1 MIYYITITGVNSYKI
16 FLLKGVKYSYPG
28 ILITTIFIV
37 VMGCSVEKNTG
48 TTRFYHSLTSKYN
61 IYFNGNESFKAGAE
75 KVVKAYKDD
84 YSELLRVFEYSDPST
99 VSVSL
104 ADMEKAIQKASKII
118 SLKSITAKPEID
130 RKKSLTEEEEEF
142 LNRKEYND
150 WVEKSYLLMGK
161 ARVYKHDYE
170 LAKLTLSYNI
180 SNAYDPEVKAEA
192 SIWLAQVYAETG
204 NYNESQR
211 ILTELELTKR
221 FPKNLLALYY
231 ATFTDLYI
239 KQKRYDKAA
248 ESLEEGLKYVSGKRN
263 KCRYTFLLAQLY
275 EKNGDKMKAAAYYR
289 KIISMNPPY
298 EMEFNARISLAGVFN
313 TEKDN
318 PVAVRK
324 ELEKM
329 IKNPKN
335 KEYLDQIYYALAGLL
350 EKEGNYEEAINYYK
364 KSAALSTSNK
374 NQKGKSFLALADY
387 YFAIPDYVNA
397 GKYYDS
403 AVYFLDERYPDL
415 QSLKFKSSSLNKLL
429 TQLSII
435 QREDSLQRVAAMNSS
450 ERNILIAS
458 IIEDVRKSEAEA
470 QASGQSG
477 SDRYNLGQ
485 YYENERR
492 FQSNIEQE
500 GKWYFYNQAALT
512 FGRTE
517 FRRRW
522 GERKLEDNWRRSN
535 KARVSPAEQIVAEN
549 LNGNGNLKIK
559 DSSYVAD
566 NKKPEYYMR
575 DLPLNDSLIKI
586 SNERIA
592 SALLEAGRIY
602 RESFSDNKKAIE
614 AFETVINRFPGSR
627 FEPEALYN
635 IYNIYKDS
643 NTQLAE
649 VYRQR
654 LVEKYPD
661 SEFARIISDPM
672 YYKRKAE
679 EARQAENLYQ
689 EAYNAYSSGDFVRA
703 EALCNNG
710 LSRYAG
716 HELAPKFQ
724 LLKSYSIAQT
734 ADVKIFKD
742 ELAKVIKL
750 WPGTEEA
757 QRASELIA
765 FLNQEIPELKIE
777 EDKQTAKEIYFDDK
791 SSPHLFVLVIMDQS
805 FNINQATFD
814 IISYNID
821 KYTNRNFRTSGEL
834 VDNRY
839 IMISVSGFKD
849 LNEAMDYYQAFNI
862 EKEVRNPSGSK
873 MFTFIIGLK
882 NFEVLMKDKDPEK
895 YRVFF
900 IENYLPGEGKINPEK
915 K

>member
-1 MIYYITITGVNSYKI
+1 M
-16 FLLKGVKYSYPG
+16 FLLIGGKYSYLG
-28 ILITTIFIV
+28 VLITTMLV
-37 VMGCSVEKNTG
+37 VAIGCSVEKNTG

-61 IYFNGNESFKAGAE
+61 IYFNGNESFKAGAD
-75 KVVKAYKDD
+75 KVIRAYKDN
-84 YSELLRVFEYSDPST
+84 YSELLRVFEYSDPLT
-99 VSVSL
+99 VSISS
-104 ADMEKAIQKASKII
+104 ADMERAIQKASKVI
-118 SLKSITAKPEID
+118 SLKSITAKPEVD
-130 RKKSLTEEEEEF
+130 RNKVLTEQEEKF
-142 LNRKEYND
+142 LNRREYND

-204 NYNESQR
+204 NYNEAQR
-211 ILTELELTKR
+211 ILTELEITKG

-231 ATFTDLYI
+231 ATFTDLYT
-239 KQKRYDKAA
+239 KQKRFGEAA
-248 ESLEEGLKYVSGKRN
+248 ESLEKALNYVSGKRN
-263 KCRYTFLLAQLY
+263 KCRFTFLLAQLY

-289 KIISMNPPY
+289 KIINMNPPY
-298 EMEFNARISLAGVFN
+298 EMEFNARINLAGVFD
-313 TEKDN
+313 TAQDN
-318 PVAVRK
+318 PAAVRK
-324 ELEKM
+324 EIGKM
-329 IKNPKN
+329 IKDPKN
-335 KEYLDQIYYALAGLL
+335 KEYLDQIYYALAGLSQ
-350 EKEGNYEEAINYYK
+350 KEGKYEEAINYYK

-387 YFAIPDYVNA
+387 YFALPDYVNA

-403 AVYFLDERYPDL
+403 AVYFLDERYPEF
-415 QSLKFKSSSLNKLL
+415 QSLRIKSSSLNNLL

-435 QREDSLQRVAAMNSS
+435 QREDSLQRVAAMNPS

-458 IIEDVRKSEAEA
+458 IIENVRKNEAEA
-470 QASGQSG
+470 QASGQS
-477 SDRYNLGQ
+477 SPDRYNLGQ

-492 FQSNIEQE
+492 FQGNIEQE

-522 GERKLEDNWRRSN
+522 GERKLEDNWRRLN
-535 KARVSPAEQIVAEN
+535 KARVSPSEQAVAEN
-549 LNGNGNLKIK
+549 VNGNGNVK
-559 DSSYVAD
+559 DSSGVAD
-566 NKKPEYYMR
+566 NKRPEYYMR
-575 DLPLNDSLIKI
+575 DLPLNDSLIRL

-592 SALLEAGRIY
+592 SAFLAAGRTYHEI
-602 RESFSDNKKAIE
+602 FSDNKKAVE
-614 AFETVINRFPGSR
+614 TFETLIKRFPESV
-627 FEPEALYN
+627 FEAEALYN
-635 IYNIYKDS
+635 IYNIYKES
-643 NTQLAE
+643 NAQMAE

-661 SEFARIISDPM
+661 NEFTKIISDPM

-679 EARQAENLYQ
+679 EARQVENLYQ
-689 EAYNAYSSGDFVRA
+689 EAYTAYSSRDYVRA

-710 LSRYAG
+710 LSKYPD

-734 ADVKIFKD
+734 ADVKTFKD
-742 ELAKVIKL
+742 ELGKVIKL

-777 EDKQTAKEIYFDDK
+777 EDKQTAKEIYGDDK
-791 SSPHLFVLVIMDQS
+791 SSPHLFVLVIMNKS

-814 IISYNID
+814 VISYNID

-834 VDNRY
+834 VDDKY

-849 LNEAMDYYQAFNI
+849 LKEAMDYYQAFNI

-873 MFTFIIGLK
+873 MFSFIIGQK
-882 NFEVLMKDKDPEK
+882 NLEVLMKDKDPEK
-895 YRVFF
+895 YRLFF
-900 IENYLPGEGKINPEK
+900 IENYLPVEVKN
-915 K
+915 